1 MSFNKGDHVVCVL
14 GKKTYKGTPLLVEG
28 MVYVVLDVK
37 DEDGE
42 VFIRVTDP
50 KLSSLNFFASR
61 FEFANTDTSTPV
73 IRKIRQMEQRRRA
86 A

>member
-1 MSFNKGDHVVCVL
+1 MSFNIGDHVVCVI

-50 KLSSLNFFASR
+50 LVGRINFFASR
-61 FEFANTDTSTPV
+61 FELSSPGVGPV
-73 IRKIRQMEQRRRA
+73 IMKIRQMAARRA